1 MPNYC
6 GSLSAASPK
15 PFLMGGS
22 RCCPQA
28 ALRLHV
34 GLAWFGS
41 SAAAILLFNTGYSY
55 LKDSQIPISVI
66 FCI

>member
-6 GSLSAASPK
+6 GSLSATSPK
-15 PFLMGGS
+15 PFLMWGS

-34 GLAWFGS
+34 KHGSAALQPQSHFLPQNGHSIS
-41 SAAAILLFNTGYSY
+41 SALSILNIKSL
-55 LKDSQIPISVI
+55 
-66 FCI
+66 

>member
-6 GSLSAASPK
+6 GSLSAAAPK
-15 PFLMGGS
+15 PFFMWGS

-34 GLAWFGS
+34 KHG
-41 SAAAILLFNTGYSY
+41 SAAPQPQSY
-55 LKDSQIPISVI
+55 FLTPVAVA
-66 FCI
+66 